1 MNNKL
6 KPALIGGV
14 VVGVLSSIP
23 FVNFVNVCCCLWAVL
38 GGVLASYL
46 YVKSS
51 ANPVGAGEGAIL
63 GVLAGIVGAA
73 IYVVIGIPITLI
85 MGSVMTGV
93 ISNMME
99 SLSPGQAEAIR
110 RQMEASQSPVGAI
123 LNGIFTAVLLVI
135 FATLGGL
142 LGIPIFEKRKTAAGT
157 PPPPPQNFGG
167 GPGSYG
173 SAM

>member
-1 MNNKL
+1 
-6 KPALIGGV
+6 
-14 VVGVLSSIP
+14 
-23 FVNFVNVCCCLWAVL
+23 
-38 GGVLASYL
+38 
-46 YVKSS
+46 
-51 ANPVGAGEGAIL
+51 
-63 GVLAGIVGAA
+63 VLAGVVGAA
-73 IYVVIGIPITLI
+73 IFVVIGIPISLL
-85 MGSVMTGV
+85 MGSVMTGFM
-93 ISNMME
+93 SSMME
-99 SLSPGQAEAIR
+99 SLNPGQAEAMR

-167 GPGSYG
+167 GPGGYG